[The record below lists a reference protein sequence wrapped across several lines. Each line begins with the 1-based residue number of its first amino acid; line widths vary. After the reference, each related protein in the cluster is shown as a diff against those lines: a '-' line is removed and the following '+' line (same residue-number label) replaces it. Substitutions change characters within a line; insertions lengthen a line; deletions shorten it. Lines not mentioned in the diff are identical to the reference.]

1 MMTFTCGRCGEKSE
15 GRQYHAACFDNM
27 YKEEQIIKQALAQ
40 QAKAKVDSERRK
52 AQSVILQDK
61 KRLAIDRGLSQRSHN
76 ELEDAEIMWSQAMDG
91 RSFR

>member
-15 GRQYHAACFDNM
+15 GRQYHAACFDAM
-27 YKEEQIIKQALAQ
+27 YKEEQIVKQALAQ

-52 AQSVILQDK
+52 SQSVVLQSK
-61 KRLAIDRGLSQRSHN
+61 KRLAVDRGLSQRSYN
-76 ELEDAEIMWSQAMDG
+76 ELEDAEIMWRQAMEG

>member
-1 MMTFTCGRCGEKSE
+1 
-15 GRQYHAACFDNM
+15 M

-52 AQSVILQDK
+52 SQSLILQDR
-61 KRLAIDRGLSQRSHN
+61 KRLAIDRGLSQRSYN
-76 ELEDAEIMWSQAMDG
+76 ELEDAEIMWKQAMDG

>member
-1 MMTFTCGRCGEKSE
+1 MTFKCSRCGELSF
-15 GRQYHAACFDNM
+15 GRQYHASCFEEI
-27 YKEEQIIKQALAQ
+27 YREEQVLKNALSR

-52 AQSVILQDK
+52 AQSVILQDR
-61 KRLAIDRGLSQRSHN
+61 KRLAVDRGLSQRSYN

>member
-1 MMTFTCGRCGEKSE
+1 MMTFTCSRCGEKSE

-52 AQSVILQDK
+52 SQSLILQSK

>member
-1 MMTFTCGRCGEKSE
+1 MITFTCGRCGEKSE
-15 GRQYHAACFDNM
+15 GRQYHASCFDLM
-27 YKEEQIIKQALAQ
+27 YNEERLIKQAMDR

-52 AQSVILQDK
+52 AQSVVLQSK
-61 KRLAIDRGLSQRSHN
+61 KRLAVDRGLSQRSYN

>member
-15 GRQYHAACFDNM
+15 GRQYHASCFDDM
-27 YKEEQIIKQALAQ
+27 YNEERLIKQALSR

-61 KRLAIDRGLSQRSHN
+61 KQLAVDRGLSQRSYN
-76 ELEDAEIMWSQAMDG
+76 ELEDAEIMWDQLLEG
-91 RSFR
+91 RTFR

>member
-52 AQSVILQDK
+52 SQSLILQSK

>member
-1 MMTFTCGRCGEKSE
+1 MTFKCSRCGELSF
-15 GRQYHAACFDNM
+15 GRQYHASCFEEI
-27 YKEEQIIKQALAQ
+27 YREEQVLKNALSR

-61 KRLAIDRGLSQRSHN
+61 KRLAVDRGLSQRSYN

>member
-15 GRQYHAACFDNM
+15 GRQYHASCFDDM
-27 YKEEQIIKQALAQ
+27 YNEERLIKQALAQ

-61 KRLAIDRGLSQRSHN
+61 KQLAVDRGLSHRSYN
-76 ELEDAEIMWSQAMDG
+76 ELEDAEILWGQLLEG
-91 RSFR
+91 RTFR

>member
-15 GRQYHAACFDNM
+15 GRQYHASCFDDM
-27 YKEEQIIKQALAQ
+27 YKEEQLIKQALAQ

-52 AQSVILQDK
+52 AQSVILQSK
-61 KRLAIDRGLSQRSHN
+61 KRLAVDRGLSQQSYN
-76 ELEDAEIMWSQAMDG
+76 ELEDAEILWGQLLEG

>member
-1 MMTFTCGRCGEKSE
+1 MICGRCGEKSE
-15 GRQYHAACFDNM
+15 GRQYHAACFDDM
-27 YKEEQIIKQALAQ
+27 YNEEQLIKQALAQ

-61 KRLAIDRGLSQRSHN
+61 KRLAIDRGLSQRSYN
-76 ELEDAEIMWSQAMDG
+76 ELEDAEIMWGQLLEG

>member
-15 GRQYHAACFDNM
+15 GRQYHASCFDDM
-27 YKEEQIIKQALAQ
+27 YKGEQLIKQALAQ

-61 KRLAIDRGLSQRSHN
+61 KRLAIDRGLSQRSYN
-76 ELEDAEIMWSQAMDG
+76 ELEDAEIMWKQAMDG

>member
-15 GRQYHAACFDNM
+15 GRQYHASCFDAM
-27 YKEEQIIKQALAQ
+27 YKEEQIVKQALAQ

-52 AQSVILQDK
+52 SQSVVLQSK
-61 KRLAIDRGLSQRSHN
+61 KRLAVDRGLSQRSYN
-76 ELEDAEIMWSQAMDG
+76 ELEDAEIMWAQAMDG

>member
-52 AQSVILQDK
+52 SQSLILQSK

-76 ELEDAEIMWSQAMDG
+76 ELEDAEIMWGQAMDG